1 MVLDDELGALG
12 SLAYGLRERL
22 RRDADHARAGSF
34 AAATGLFNGG
44 LDLGAALTQLSEA
57 WNTQSRTLVD
67 ACGHIS
73 NHLDFTQA
81 QHAKDDGKVAT
92 EVSTSRITE
101 YYR

>member
-1 MVLDDELGALG
+1 MHDNELGALG
-12 SLAYGLRERL
+12 SHAYGLRERL
-22 RRDADHARAGSF
+22 RRDADQARAGTF
-34 AAATGLFNGG
+34 AAATSLFNGG

-73 NHLDFTQA
+73 NHLDFTRS
-81 QHAKDDGKVAT
+81 QHSKDDVKVAT